1 MRLVPAG
8 QVAPSTYNPRVAD
21 PKRLDMIAL
30 SLRKLGF
37 LLPLYATPQGEILS
51 GHQRHYVA
59 VEMLG
64 WEHVPVEET
73 PAMELAMRKAT
84 NLLFNRATNDM
95 GRADQSQAL
104 RDRLAAV
111 DVLALAAQMPDK
123 EGDGRFPC
131 LSATGVSV
139 QALVKA
145 NSGRWN
151 QYTYN
156 VSKALAR
163 KKIVMPLVVKAGDLR
178 VVNGIG
184 RLQWYAAEKLAS
196 APAVLL
202 SDEEAALAD
211 AMMNLLTMDFN
222 IHERY
227 ADVLRYNSFRRTRGR
242 RPFGV
247 GVGMTWPLGVKAH
260 EFDVHNSNHV
270 AAWKAKFGEVVLDFG
285 GGQREDS
292 DALRFVGVT
301 ADDFEPYPLKPGTEE
316 IDPELARRMGRD
328 FLAKVAAGRQWT
340 SIFMS
345 AVLNSVPFHDDRRK
359 IIAIVAALCGPGTT
373 FYTYSSATDRA
384 NVSAAKGK
392 GEYLHRQQDMSL
404 GFQLD
409 YEPNVVL
416 GEYGTRPKVQKYFEQ
431 AEFEAL
437 MRERFAEVGRGN
449 GQKAG
454 NGGVVYAVCRGARPL
469 DLRFLAEAL
478 AFEFDL
484 PYPDGS
490 RLGLADEA
498 LAAFGAR
505 LGVML

>member
-1 MRLVPAG
+1 MKLVPVD
-8 QVAPSTYNPRVAD
+8 QVAPSTYNPRVVD
-21 PKRLDMIAL
+21 PKRLEMIAL

-73 PAMELAMRKAT
+73 PAMELAQRKAT

-95 GRADQSQAL
+95 ERADLSQAL

-111 DVLALAAQMPDK
+111 DVLALAAEMPDK
-123 EGDGRFPC
+123 EGDARYPC
-131 LSATGVSV
+131 LKAKQLSV
-139 QALVKA
+139 QALVQA
-145 NSGRWN
+145 NKGRWN
-151 QYTYN
+151 QYAYH
-156 VSKALAR
+156 VSKSLAR
-163 KKIVMPLVVKAGDLR
+163 KKIVMPLIVNESDLR

-184 RLQWYAAEKLAS
+184 RLQWYAAERLAS
-196 APAVLL
+196 APVVML
-202 SDEEAALAD
+202 SDKEAQLAE
-211 AMMNLLTMDFN
+211 AMLNLLTMDFN

-247 GVGMTWPLGVKAH
+247 GVGMTWPLGVKAY

-270 AAWKAKFGEVVLDFG
+270 AAWKTKFGEVVLDFG
-285 GGQREDS
+285 GGQREDAE
-292 DALRFVGVT
+292 ALRFVGVT
-301 ADDFEPYPLKPGTEE
+301 ADDFEPYPLQLGTEE
-316 IDPELARRMGRD
+316 IDLEMARQMGRD

-345 AVLNSVPFHDDRRK
+345 AVLNSVPFHEDRRK

-373 FYTYSSATDRA
+373 FYTYSSAADRA
-384 NVSAAKGK
+384 NLAAAKGK

-409 YEPNVVL
+409 YESNVVL

-431 AEFEAL
+431 GEFEAL
-437 MRERFAEVGRGN
+437 MRERFADVGRGE
-449 GQKAG
+449 GPKAG
-454 NGGVVYAVCRGARPL
+454 SGGVVYAVCRGAKPL

-478 AFEFDL
+478 TFEFNL
-484 PYPDGS
+484 PYPDDS
-490 RLGLADEA
+490 RMGLVDEA
-498 LAAFGAR
+498 LGAFGVR
-505 LGVML
+505 LGVKL